1 MRGAAALQYIP
12 ISSVAN
18 PTILNYVSIVDLV
31 AQPKERYLLGDSV
44 AFVMHRTT
52 LAQVRKML
60 DSTGQPIWQ
69 PSVIAGTPSTLLGYN
84 VFTTDA
90 MPTFAADANIIAF
103 GNWKAGYLLA
113 DRVGM
118 RILQDPFTAIGH
130 VSFYVRKRVG
140 GCTLNNDALKILRL
154 SDT

>member
-1 MRGAAALQYIP
+1 MRAAAALEYIP
-12 ISSVAN
+12 ITQVAS
-18 PTILNYVSIVDLV
+18 PTVLNYVSLVDLV

-52 LAQVRKML
+52 LAQVRKLL

-69 PSVIAGTPSTLLGYN
+69 PSVIAGTPSTLLGYS

-118 RILQDPFTAIGH
+118 RILQDPFTAIGQ

-140 GCTLNNDALKILRL
+140 GTVLLNDSLKILRL
-154 SDT
+154 SDS